1 MPQHLILRLEAPL
14 MAFGGTMIDAN
25 GPTLDLPI
33 RSMVTGLIANA
44 LGWHRGERD
53 RHHSLQNRLV
63 MGARLDRPGIA
74 IRDFQTAQLGANDK
88 GWTTRGAPEGRAGG
102 ANTYKSPHIRLRHY
116 RADSFVTVALRLT
129 PPNGDPTLSTV
140 EAALKAPAR
149 PLFIGRKPCL
159 PSRPI
164 LSELPIEAA
173 NLLAALKLAPLA
185 LSDRP
190 QVQPGDRHRKVRFA
204 IPSTEW
210 SRDVKYD
217 RKMLADVR
225 DWRAGVHAG
234 ESRLDHFSL
243 PLADFAPLS
252 PEDLP

>member
-44 LGWHRGERD
+44 LGWRRSERD
-53 RHHSLQNRLV
+53 RHQALQDRLV
-63 MGARLDRPGIA
+63 MGARLDRPGA
-74 IRDFQTAQLGANDK
+74 ALRDFQTAQLGANDK
-88 GWTTRGAPEGRAGG
+88 GWTTRGEPEGRAGG
-102 ANTYKSPHIRLRHY
+102 ATTYKSPHIRYRHY
-116 RADSFVTVALRLT
+116 RADAFVSVALRLD
-129 PPNGDPTLSTV
+129 PPDDAPSLADV

-159 PSRPI
+159 PSRPV
-164 LSELPIEAA
+164 LFEHPVEAD
-173 NLLAALKLAPLA
+173 NLLAALTLVPLAPA
-185 LSDRP
+185 DRLHARHA
-190 QVQPGDRHRKVRFA
+190 DRERMVRFA
-204 IPSTEW
+204 LPPAEW
-210 SRDVKYD
+210 PRDALHDPRTV
-217 RKMLADVR
+217 ADVR

-243 PLADFAPLS
+243 PAADFPAML
-252 PEDLP
+252 PEALP